1 MQLRRSRGERFFLV
15 MGLVLLA
22 CVIAGFVPPA
32 LARPGGI
39 ASMPL
44 LLHVHGAVFVS
55 WFVLFCA
62 QAHLIGTNSIRLHQS
77 LGKASIGIAVGMI
90 VLGYV
95 VMRGANADPN
105 FSIAGMSPAASL
117 MFPFTDIV
125 NFVIAYGLALTF
137 RRSPATHKR
146 FMLLAGILIIDP
158 AAARL
163 VITLGLSVQVVV
175 IMELAMYV
183 ALIVY
188 DVVTRRRPHWASL
201 LGLGLFVIA
210 LGAKLTVSQHSG
222 WASFVE
228 VVFG

>member
-1 MQLRRSRGERFFLV
+1 MQFRHRKGERFFLV

-32 LARPGGI
+32 LARSGGI
-39 ASMPL
+39 VSMPL

-62 QAHLIGTNSIRLHQS
+62 QAYLIGTNNIRLHRS
-77 LGKASIGIAVGMI
+77 LGKASIGIAVGMV

-95 VMRGANADPN
+95 VMRGASANPN
-105 FSIAGMSPAASL
+105 FSIAGMSPVASL
-117 MFPFTDIV
+117 IFPFTDIV
-125 NFVIAYGLALTF
+125 NFVIAYGLALTY
-137 RRSPATHKR
+137 RRRPATHKR
-146 FMLLAGILIIDP
+146 FMLLASILIIDP

-163 VITLGLSVQVVV
+163 VVTLGLAVQVVV
-175 IMELAMYV
+175 IMELALFV

-210 LGAKLTVSQHSG
+210 LGAKLSVPQISG
-222 WASFVE
+222 WDSFVE